1 MSDRYGEKQ
10 KEMNELRSFIYL
22 NELWSHDLDASTPNI
37 LVYVLA
43 NIFLFPKNT
52 VIPYIRS

>member
-22 NELWSHDLDASTPNI
+22 KSRLQVRNEDLGR
-37 LVYVLA
+37 
-43 NIFLFPKNT
+43 KK
-52 VIPYIRS
+52 